1 MLSCAMVVLSIS
13 RTSRSGTFERVCV
26 CKKERILRKISC
38 ARALLEACNK
48 KIIAEEAT
56 QSPPAFTVV
65 PVLKASMSIWPVR
78 GSVADFWVDTRM
90 SQIALSTSN
99 SSTCAKALRIL
110 LLMRRVRK
118 KMKTSNLFRTSHFG
132 VGFSKA
138 DQRLKLTRCSGDDF
152 ATDASASH
160 IHVS

>member
-1 MLSCAMVVLSIS
+1 MVVLSIS
-13 RTSRSGTFERVCV
+13 RTSRSGTLERVCV
-26 CKKERILRKISC
+26 CKKERILRKMSC

-48 KIIAEEAT
+48 NIIAEEAT
-56 QSPPAFTVV
+56 QSPPAITVV

-110 LLMRRVRK
+110 LLMRTSK
-118 KMKTSNLFRTSHFG
+118 HKNLKTWNLFRTSHFG

-138 DQRLKLTRCSGDDF
+138 DERLKLTRCSGDNF